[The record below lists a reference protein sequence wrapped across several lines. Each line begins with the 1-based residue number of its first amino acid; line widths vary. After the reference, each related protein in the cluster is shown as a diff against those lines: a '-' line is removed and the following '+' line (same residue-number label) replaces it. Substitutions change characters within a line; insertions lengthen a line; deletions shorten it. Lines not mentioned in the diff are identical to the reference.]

1 MSLGQLILV
10 SAPSGAGK
18 TSLVNAALDKD
29 DKLVVS
35 ISHTTRDIRSG
46 EADGV
51 NYHYV
56 SEAQFNEMIA
66 ADEFL
71 EHAKVF
77 DHQYGTGLAQV
88 DTLRAKG
95 RDVVLEID
103 WQGADQVRQHRPDA
117 LSIFVLP
124 PSVEALRER
133 LRERGR
139 DSVKSMDRRLAEAQ
153 KEMSQA
159 PRYQYIVINDDFEQA
174 LADILAIIRAAR
186 AMAPRQIHENQIVK
200 AILSAN

>member
-18 TSLVNAALDKD
+18 TSLVNAALQQD
-29 DKLVVS
+29 DNLVVS
-35 ISHTTRDIRSG
+35 ISHTTRDVRAG

-51 NYHYV
+51 NYHFV
-56 SEAQFNEMIA
+56 SATRFNNMIA

-77 DHQYGTGLAQV
+77 DHHYGTALAQV
-88 DTLRAKG
+88 DALRANS

-103 WQGADQVRQHRPDA
+103 WQGADQVRLHRPDA

-124 PSVEALRER
+124 PSVEVLRER
-133 LRERGR
+133 LRSRGR
-139 DSVKSMDRRLAEAQ
+139 DSEASMDRRLAEAQ
-153 KEMSQA
+153 LEISQA
-159 PRYQYIVINDDFEQA
+159 PRYQYIVVNDDFEQA

-186 AMAPRQIHENQIVK
+186 SVAPRQIHENQVVK
-200 AILSAN
+200 AILSAH